1 MRSGQAL
8 RLALAATAML
18 WVAAVALA
26 PALVFPIGHFICHQ
40 RPDRSFFFHGRQVAV
55 CARCTGLYLGAAAA
69 GPFALA
75 LAVPFSGPRAR
86 ILLGLAALPTAIT
99 WTLEFA
105 GIIPFSN
112 LSRFIAALPLGCA
125 AAWLVF
131 SVLPGS
137 PPDTAAERR

>member
-1 MRSGQAL
+1 M
-8 RLALAATAML
+8 RLALAATAVV
-18 WVAAVALA
+18 WVAAVVFA
-26 PALVFPIGHFICHQ
+26 PALALPIGHFICHQ
-40 RPDRSFFFHGRQVAV
+40 RPDRSFFFNGRQLAV

-69 GPFALA
+69 APFAVA

-86 ILLGLAALPTAIT
+86 ILLGLTALPTLIT

-105 GIIPFSN
+105 GVIPFSN

-137 PPDTAAERR
+137 SPRVADDRG